1 MKRFIP
7 LLFGALFLLSENSW
21 GQTNYYSAGNNDVT
35 LTSSWWTNTNGTGS
49 NPSNFTT
56 TNQVFNVQNG
66 HSMTASAAWTVSG
79 SNSKVVIK
87 TGGKISTGAFSHSL
101 TLDMES
107 GAEYQVEHTAWGSVT
122 AGTWDNN
129 STVSFTNNGI
139 GLRAINH
146 PSVDIKFTSGQKSI
160 GNGDSFTILGNLT
173 VTSGTLNVVG
183 NSGSIGTLNIGG
195 ALTIN
200 GGTLSTGTGTG
211 NLNFTSSGLASG
223 NITVNSGTLTL
234 GYGDADVVTINSGRT
249 VGVNSNIAINSGSTF
264 LINGTLNCGTSIIS
278 GAGTFTLS
286 SGATL
291 GIGSAD
297 GITSSGSTGNIQTT
311 TRNFDTGAK
320 YTYNGSAAQVT
331 GNGLPASVH
340 TLTINNS
347 NGVTLT
353 SGVNVTDYLTMT
365 SGNITLNDQSL
376 TLGTAA
382 STASKGSLTWNY
394 GTSGYMVGGGSFTR
408 WADTNEGGLFF
419 PFGTAT
425 QRRSL
430 QIYGTPTTGGTVSV
444 TYTDASGAT
453 SLSFTDNSMSFD
465 KRSNLS
471 WVIGIA
477 NGFAASGLTMTISP
491 YSMPGVT
498 NVSDL
503 TLCISSGTAPGTY
516 AVPFGSNDPVL
527 DLDRTGLSSGDI
539 GGVTFYVGAKSA
551 SALPVQLTSFA
562 ASLVN
567 NIVQLN
573 WQTATEVNNYGFEV
587 ERQEARGNRQKWEKI
602 GFVQGHGNSN
612 SPKEYA
618 FTDNLVLAH
627 NLNLDPATAG
637 GHLQYRLKQID
648 FDGKFEYSNVV
659 EVNVDAPAKLVL
671 YQNSPNPFN
680 PSTEI
685 KFALPK
691 LSNVELSI
699 YNMLGEKVVT
709 LANGMM
715 NAGEHKV
722 AFNASNLTSG
732 VYLYKLTTDNNA
744 SIKKMILMK

>member
-1 MKRFIP
+1 MKKFISFI
-7 LLFGALFLLSENSW
+7 LAVIFFLPVVSW
-21 GQTNYYSAGNNDVT
+21 GQTNYYSAGNNDAT
-35 LTSSWWTNTNGTGS
+35 LTSSWWSNTNGTGT

-56 TNQVFNVQNG
+56 TDQVFNVQNG

-79 SNSKVVIK
+79 ANSKVVIK
-87 TGGKISTGAFSHSL
+87 TGGKISTGAFSHTL

-139 GLRAINH
+139 GLRTINH

-160 GNGDSFTILGNLT
+160 SNGTSFTILGNLT
-173 VTSGTLNVVG
+173 VTSGTLNIVG

-211 NLNFTSSGLASG
+211 NLNFTNSGLASG

-234 GYGDADVVTINSGRT
+234 GSGDADAITISASRT
-249 VGVNSNIAINSGSTF
+249 AGLNSNIAINSGSTF
-264 LINGTLNCGTSIIS
+264 LTNGTLNCGTGVIS

-311 TRNFDTGAK
+311 TRNFDTAAK
-320 YTYNGSAAQVT
+320 YTYNGSSAQVT
-331 GNGLPASVH
+331 GNGLPASVN

-376 TLGTAA
+376 ILGTAA
-382 STASKGSLTWNY
+382 SAANKGSLTWSY

-408 WADTNEGGLFF
+408 WADTNEGGIFF

-430 QIYGTPTTGGTVSV
+430 QIYGTPTTGGTVSA
-444 TYTDASGAT
+444 TYSDASGAT

-471 WVIGIA
+471 WIIGIA
-477 NGFAASGLTMTISP
+477 NGFVASGLTMTISP

-527 DLDRTGLSSGDI
+527 DLDRTGLASGDI
-539 GGVTFYVGAKSA
+539 GGVTFYVGAKAA
-551 SALPVQLTSFA
+551 SALPVQLTSFTA
-562 ASLVN
+562 LLTN
-567 NIVQLN
+567 NGVHLN
-573 WQTATEVNNYGFEV
+573 WETATEVNNYGFEV
-587 ERQEARGNRQKWEKI
+587 ERQEAVGNWQKV
-602 GFVQGHGNSN
+602 GFVNGHGNSN
-612 SPKEYA
+612 SPKSYT
-618 FTDNLVLAH
+618 FID
-627 NLNLDPATAG
+627 ATTPVG
-637 GHLQYRLKQID
+637 KVQYRLKQID
-648 FDGKFEYSNVV
+648 FDGKFEYSNVI
-659 EVNVDAPAKLVL
+659 EVNIESPASLVL

-680 PSTEI
+680 PTTEI

-691 LSNVELSI
+691 SSEVELSV
-699 YNMLGEKVVT
+699 YNMLGEKVGN
-709 LANGMM
+709 LLSGLM

-722 AFNASNLTSG
+722 NFDASNLSSG
-732 VYLYKLTTDNNA
+732 VYFYKLTTDNNVT
-744 SIKKMILMK
+744 IRKMILMK